1 MTENLSSNNLLL
13 ENLSILWI
21 NYDKN
26 NQYNKNIFDLN
37 NVEYKKINACNDSIE
52 YIPSDKL
59 KYIPNYIKEKDY
71 QKTCGHLKT
80 LNFFLENIDDDI
92 CLICEDNLSLKYLK
106 YWVMDIHDYIQ
117 DLQKKFDLL
126 ELTDKKI
133 YNIELNVDDIVD
145 YNFNA
150 QCYII
155 TKNAAKNILC
165 KFNVYKEV
173 YDFSKTTCKKQ
184 ILMNYINVKNEFN
197 IYNIPLFTC
206 INSYIHDKN
215 LKQNIE
221 YKWYYN
227 SIFNDKNITLLIY
240 SNDIDI
246 LNLKKDSN
254 FLNLFNKIKYIYPN
268 LKIIYDLKN
277 ILNINSNILKDNTN
291 DFIKDTK
298 ISKTFIK
305 NIISSIYC
313 FQNIHNLSSSE
324 DIILF
329 FSYNTILKNI
339 QFLKILNKILSNKSD
354 NYSLNQDD
362 NFFMKCNG
370 VFLKILSDEL
380 VYNFDELFSISKNS
394 KNSCDLIVNIVN
406 TIIELI

>member
-1 MTENLSSNNLLL
+1 MTKNISSNNLLL

-37 NVEYKKINACNDSIE
+37 DVEYNKINASNDSIE

-80 LNFFLENIDDDI
+80 LKFFLENIDDNI
-92 CLICEDNLSLKYLK
+92 CLVCEDNLSLKYLK
-106 YWVMDIHDYIQ
+106 YWIMDIHDYIQ

-126 ELTDKKI
+126 ELTDKKN
-133 YNIELNVDDIVD
+133 YNIEFNVDDIVD

-165 KFNVYKEV
+165 KFNVNKDV
-173 YDFSKTTCKKQ
+173 YDFSKTTCKEQ
-184 ILMNYINVKNEFN
+184 IFMNYINVKNEFN

-206 INSYIHDKN
+206 INIDVHNKN

-227 SIFNDKNITLLIY
+227 GIFNDKNITLLIY
-240 SNDIDI
+240 SKDIDI
-246 LNLKKDSN
+246 LNLKKNSN
-254 FLNLFNKIKYIYPN
+254 FLNLCNKIKYIYPN
-268 LKIIYDLKN
+268 LKIIYDSKN
-277 ILNINSNILKDNTN
+277 IFNINSNILKDNGN

-298 ISKTFIK
+298 ISKTLVK
-305 NIISSIYC
+305 NIISSMYC

-329 FSYNTILKNI
+329 FSYNTIFKNI
-339 QFLKILNKILSNKSD
+339 QFLKILNKILSNKLD
-354 NYSLNQDD
+354 NYSFNQDD
-362 NFFMKCNG
+362 NFFMKCTG

-380 VYNFDELFSISKNS
+380 FYNFDELFSISKNS
-394 KNSCDLIVNIVN
+394 KKSCELIVNIVN

>member
-1 MTENLSSNNLLL
+1 MTEKLSSNNLLL

-26 NQYNKNIFDLN
+26 NQYNKNIFNLN
-37 NVEYKKINACNDSIE
+37 NFEYKKINACNDSIE

-106 YWVMDIHDYIQ
+106 YWVMDIHNYIQ

-165 KFNVYKEV
+165 KFNVCKNV
-173 YDFSKTTCKKQ
+173 YNFSKTTCKKQ
-184 ILMNYINVKNEFN
+184 ILINYINVKNEFN

-329 FSYNTILKNI
+329 FSYNTIFKNI

-394 KNSCDLIVNIVN
+394 NNSCDLIVNIVN